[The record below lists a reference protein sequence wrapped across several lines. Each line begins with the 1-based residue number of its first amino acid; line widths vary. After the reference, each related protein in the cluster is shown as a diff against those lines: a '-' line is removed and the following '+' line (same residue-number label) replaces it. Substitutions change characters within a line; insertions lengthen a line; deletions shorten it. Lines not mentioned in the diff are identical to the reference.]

1 MHVLAFGASNS
12 TTSINAR
19 LARHAAQVFTS
30 EISKGSRVR
39 FLDLNQFEMPI
50 YSPEREELIGIPAPA
65 YAVKQVITAADVLIV
80 SFAEHNGS
88 YTTAFKNILD
98 WVSRIDVNV
107 WQNKPALFMSASGG
121 EWGGGTVLA
130 TAVEAAPYLGGDVRA
145 HLAVGPWQERF
156 DEVTESLSDPELARR
171 LREGLALLTSETI
184 PA

>member
-12 TTSINAR
+12 RTSINAR
-19 LARHAAQVFTS
+19 LARHAAQVLTS
-30 EISKGSRVR
+30 EISKDAHVR
-39 FLDLNQFEMPI
+39 FLDLNAFEMPI
-50 YSPEREELIGIPAPA
+50 YSPEREEQLGIPAEA
-65 YAVKQVITAADVLIV
+65 HAFKKAITAADALIV

-107 WQNKPALFMSASGG
+107 WQNRPVLFMSASGG

-130 TAVEAAPYLGGDVRA
+130 TAVEAGPYLGGDVRA
-145 HLAVGPWQERF
+145 HFSVGPWQEKF
-156 DEVTESLSDPELARR
+156 DEVTESLADPDLAGQ
-171 LREGLALLTSETI
+171 LRNGLALLTSESI